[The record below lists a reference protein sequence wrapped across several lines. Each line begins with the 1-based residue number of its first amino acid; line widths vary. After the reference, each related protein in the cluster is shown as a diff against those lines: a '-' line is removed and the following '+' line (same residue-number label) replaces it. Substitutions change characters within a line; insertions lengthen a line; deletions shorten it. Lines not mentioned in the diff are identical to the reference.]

1 MHDALVKMIV
11 RGVPMLYPVVWGITY
26 LPVTQHLRLLQ
37 LERQL
42 QILKQAGVPILLGT
56 DSGNWPMFPWV
67 FYGPTT
73 VHELEL
79 MVDADLSPLDAIV
92 AATATP
98 ARMLGMEQELGEV
111 EVGFD
116 ADLIV
121 LDGDPLVDIRAFRT
135 PRLIVQDGV
144 AKTWAEWMSSAP

>member
-11 RGVPMLYPVVWGITY
+11 RGVAMLYPVVWGITY

-73 VHELEL
+73 VNELEL
-79 MVDADLSPLDAIV
+79 MVDAGLSPLDAIV